1 MNLIRKQGQVMPEI
15 HKYIEISDTNEFIS
29 NFSSNNKLVLNKGY
43 YDMLDFEREN
53 TDNIFKEEVFDGNV
67 VSNIS
72 NVTVVGDNST
82 LLVNPR
88 YANVICFRE
97 CSNIK
102 LIGLT
107 LGHTPRK
114 GSCMGSVL
122 RFENCNNIQL
132 DSLEL
137 FGCGT
142 YGIELENCTNIRTNG
157 IKIFECSYGALSI
170 INSNLEFSNSMIYD
184 CNKTVGCIIEA
195 TNSQLDFN
203 NVSIFNNYIDNYLI
217 SLESSSLFCSGVCV
231 YSNSFAGLCNQA
243 IPFGLFE
250 ENNVIQRG
258 EEFNITISSSKK
270 TTRDVYEEIKE
281 FVCIYGKIEES
292 VFDDGQIYINVITS
306 RFENISQI
314 ESFIEGYDN
323 LATACG

>member
-1 MNLIRKQGQVMPEI
+1 
-15 HKYIEISDTNEFIS
+15 
-29 NFSSNNKLVLNKGY
+29 
-43 YDMLDFEREN
+43 MLDFEREN
-53 TDNIFKEEVFDGNV
+53 TDNIFKEEVFDGNQLV

-157 IKIFECSYGALSI
+157 TKIFECSYGALSI

>member
-1 MNLIRKQGQVMPEI
+1 M
-15 HKYIEISDTNEFIS
+15 
-29 NFSSNNKLVLNKGY
+29 
-43 YDMLDFEREN
+43 
-53 TDNIFKEEVFDGNV
+53 
-67 VSNIS
+67 
-72 NVTVVGDNST
+72 
-82 LLVNPR
+82 LVNPR

-231 YSNSFAGLCNQA
+231 YYNSFAGLCNQA

-314 ESFIEGYDN
+314 ERFIEGYDN